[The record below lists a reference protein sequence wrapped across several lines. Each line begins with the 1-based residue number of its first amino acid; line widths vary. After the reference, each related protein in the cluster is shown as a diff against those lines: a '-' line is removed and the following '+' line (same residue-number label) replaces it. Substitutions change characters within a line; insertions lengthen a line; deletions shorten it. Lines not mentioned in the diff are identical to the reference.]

1 MIPVIKIPRKIPIA
15 PRRSAFTRWFW
26 ERLEQG
32 VFETTECE
40 ACRKISFPPK
50 QVCPRCHS
58 DQFLFKELSGRGVVY
73 TRTRVHMTP
82 TRLIPLAPLS
92 VGIVDLEEGVRVAC
106 TLLDRKVPLQ
116 IGDEIQMVSM
126 KFKDGV
132 LFGAQAAIMK
142 GDES

>member
-1 MIPVIKIPRKIPIA
+1 MIPIVKIPRKIPIM

-32 VFETTECE
+32 VLETTECE
-40 ACRKISFPPK
+40 ACGKISFPPK
-50 QVCPRCHS
+50 QICPRCHS

-106 TLLDRKVPLQ
+106 TFLDRKVSLE
-116 IGDEIQMVSM
+116 IGDRIQMVSM

-132 LFGAQAAIMK
+132 LFGAQAAINP
-142 GDES
+142 GD